1 MNLLETTLS
10 SFLLFLLVP
19 AYAAIFRLIFI
30 LFYGKKKNPTGEI
43 KKWRECFRYG
53 FWWGMDVHAY
63 LFLWLFIISLGFY
76 IASFIITGIN
86 LTNVLNTTLI
96 TVTLAFI
103 VILYTAFLGKMIF
116 YFHFHDIYNPT
127 IWLGG
132 NADKKN
138 LADIFFRQN
147 HGTWLLLSYVPILLV
162 SYLIGNSIL
171 VNVHLNLNINPILI
185 TLAAVAT
192 FYFFRF
198 GGTFLHRNKPEWDEV
213 PSVVKDDPFM
223 AKATI
228 DDLVNLKLLLKRRL
242 PEELKHTD
250 EESANIITTIFSSI
264 HSFKNDLPPYPTS
277 EKTLPPYP
285 PSKRGAE
292 EHPSSSDG
300 EESPPLRGGT
310 AAKRQGGVANESFAE
325 NLKLSA
331 KTFVG
336 GNPLTIFKRTA
347 KGSPIKPPQN
357 IFLIIAESYGE
368 APLDYIY
375 SNLNMAPYGK
385 KLRAEKHSVS
395 FKHTLPGGLISQT
408 SLVSL
413 MSGIFDCRME
423 LNEKKAFWEKAAITS
438 LALQLQKFNIVT
450 NFFYGG
456 SLSWGS
462 LMHYLPACGVTNVYD
477 GIKISP
483 ENAGRTWLGVYDH
496 IFLESAASVI
506 ENFKSASPTLH
517 ILYTTSNHGPYRL
530 PLEDYGF
537 DKAKVF
543 GNIPKELYDDAAEIR
558 KMGAFWYQDKAVF
571 EFIERMRN
579 LDPNAMFIVTG
590 DHTVGLIPYGKGVAR
605 AEPTL
610 RERLMTSLLLMHPEL
625 DNSMFPNKIATHMN
639 LQSTLLEILAPKG
652 GEYFSIYPS
661 LFEPLPAIVT
671 PFAALTNDEVAHYAE
686 NRVEELTDGTSAAFP
701 AQKKGGVFTNERAA
715 LTELTYMTMRHEEFM
730 V

>member
-1 MNLLETTLS
+1 MNLLESTLS

-76 IASFIITGIN
+76 IASFAVTGIN
-86 LTNVLNTTLI
+86 LTNILNIAFI
-96 TVTLAFI
+96 TITLAFI
-103 VILYTAFLGKMIF
+103 AILYTAFIGKMIF

-147 HGTWLLLSYVPILLV
+147 HGAWLLLSYVPILLV
-162 SYLIGNSIL
+162 SYLIINSIL
-171 VNVHLNLNINPILI
+171 GNVHINLNIHPILV

-192 FYFFRF
+192 FYFFRL

-250 EESANIITTIFSSI
+250 EESA
-264 HSFKNDLPPYPTS
+264 
-277 EKTLPPYP
+277 KTV
-285 PSKRGAE
+285 SAVFAKA
-292 EHPSSSDG
+292 
-300 EESPPLRGGT
+300 GG
-310 AAKRQGGVANESFAE
+310 ESFAE
-325 NLKLSA
+325 TLRLSS
-331 KTFVG
+331 KNFSH

-347 KGSPIKPPQN
+347 KGSPIKPSQN

-368 APLDYIY
+368 APLDDIY
-375 SNLNMAPYGK
+375 SELNMAPYGK

-506 ENFKSASPTLH
+506 ENFKSTSPTLH

-537 DKAKVF
+537 DKEKVF
-543 GNIPKELYDDAAEIR
+543 GSIPKELYDDAAEIR

-571 EFIERMRN
+571 EFIERMKN

-605 AEPTL
+605 NEPTL

-661 LFEPLPAIVT
+661 LFESLPAIVT

-701 AQKKGGVFTNERAA
+701 TQKKGGIFTNERAA